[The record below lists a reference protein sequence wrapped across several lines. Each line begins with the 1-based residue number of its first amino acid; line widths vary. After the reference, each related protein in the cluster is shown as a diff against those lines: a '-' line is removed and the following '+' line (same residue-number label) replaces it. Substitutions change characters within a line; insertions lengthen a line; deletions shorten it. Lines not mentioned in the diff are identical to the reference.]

1 MCKAIW
7 LSFGQGN
14 IPEELSQRFARKVR
28 ETIWM
33 YHAGIDGPFAAY
45 CQKKFKNHRLRSLM
59 LPLWHNGV
67 KTAGLLPEKTAQENV
82 SLAVGCRV
90 FVRQVEHAMLS
101 SWTAQLG
108 LAFRYMT

>member
-1 MCKAIW
+1 MPA
-7 LSFGQGN
+7 LMA
-14 IPEELSQRFARKVR
+14 LLLRTARKNSK
-28 ETIWM
+28 II
-33 YHAGIDGPFAAY
+33 AF
-45 CQKKFKNHRLRSLM
+45 RSLM

-108 LAFRYMT
+108 LAFR